1 MNLSHGKQSMHTET
15 QPMDRAVLKLVLALE
30 IPAVVIVLA
39 VLSQTTSP
47 WWIYLVV
54 AGGLAIGP
62 LLIGLTRLV
71 VRVNENEIRW
81 AFAPFAR
88 GKVPLDDIEH
98 IEVVEVKAIPE
109 FGGWGPKWRPGR
121 LGMIAKSGG
130 AVEITRRSKKTK
142 LVLTSDDADR
152 LADEILRR
160 LLREE
165 GIPMTDTGP

>member
-1 MNLSHGKQSMHTET
+1 MNGAKGAMHTET

-30 IPAVVIVLA
+30 IPSVIIVLA
-39 VLSQTTSP
+39 LLSQTQSA
-47 WWIYLVV
+47 WWIYLIVL
-54 AGGLAIGP
+54 AGLALGP
-62 LLIGLTRLV
+62 LLIGLMRLV
-71 VRVNENEIRW
+71 VRVDGNEIRW
-81 AFAPFAR
+81 AFSPFAR
-88 GKVPLDDIEH
+88 GKVAMDDIEH
-98 IEVVEVKAIPE
+98 IEVVEVKAFPE

-142 LVLTSDDADR
+142 IVLTSDDADR

-165 GIPMTDTGP
+165 GIPMTETGV